1 METKKKENK
10 RVELVTL
17 NCEIMDAF
25 QSNDELAVI
34 TGGKGILDKIKD
46 IVDDI
51 NLLCSN
57 GNCGCPA

>member
-1 METKKKENK
+1 M
-10 RVELVTL
+10 ELVTL